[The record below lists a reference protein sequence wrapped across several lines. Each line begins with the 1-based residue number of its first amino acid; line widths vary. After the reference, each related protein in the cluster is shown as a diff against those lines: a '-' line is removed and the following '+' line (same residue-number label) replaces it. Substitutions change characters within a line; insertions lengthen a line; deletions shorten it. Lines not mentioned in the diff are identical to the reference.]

1 MSSSDNSLPSRSGRA
16 ELVVGAVL
24 VIVALA
30 TAAFAPL
37 LAPQDPTLQ
46 ILEERLD
53 PPSFGHPLGQD
64 ELGRDILSRLI
75 YGARVSVSVGLAVVL
90 LAGLLGTLI
99 GAISG
104 FVGGRVD
111 AALMRVTDTFLAF
124 PGILL
129 AIALVA
135 VLGPALRHV
144 VIALVSIGWVGYARL
159 VRGQVLQIREQEF
172 VLAAKAAG
180 VPATRVLTRHVL
192 PNVLPTLM
200 VQASLGMAGAILAE
214 ASLSFLGL
222 GIQPPTPSW
231 GAMINA
237 GRGHLLDAP
246 HLALFPGL
254 AIFVTVMGL
263 NFLGDALVDYLDPRQ
278 KRFLSRG
285 SHER

>member
-1 MSSSDNSLPSRSGRA
+1 MSNTEHNHSRGRGSV
-16 ELVVGAVL
+16 ELFVGATL
-24 VIVALA
+24 VA
-30 TAAFAPL
+30 TAIVVAIFAPW
-37 LAPQDPTLQ
+37 LAPDDPSQ
-46 ILEERLD
+46 QVLEERLE
-53 PPSFGHPLGQD
+53 PPSLSHPLGQD
-64 ELGRDILSRLI
+64 ELGRDILSRLLF
-75 YGARVSVSVGLAVVL
+75 GARVSVSVGLAVVL
-90 LAGLLGTLI
+90 LAGFVGTVI

-104 FVGGRVD
+104 FVGGRTD
-111 AALMRVTDTFLAF
+111 AILMRLTDTFLAF

-144 VIALVSIGWVGYARL
+144 VLALVAIGWVGYARL

-172 VLAAKAAG
+172 VLAATAAG
-180 VPATRVLTRHVL
+180 VPARRVLIRHVI

-200 VQASLGMAGAILAE
+200 VQASLGMAGAVLAE

-237 GRGHLLDAP
+237 GRSHLLDAP

-254 AIFVTVMGL
+254 AILVTVMGL
-263 NFLGDALVDYLDPRQ
+263 NFLGDALVDFLDPRQ
-278 KRFLSRG
+278 KGFSPRQGYR
-285 SHER
+285 R